1 MPRGRKSGAVLDP
14 ETHVTEKQ
22 FSTRFKRGSYYAK
35 KAGLPNEYQYL
46 CRSCAITFNRELAKI
61 HYFTTCDFST
71 PQANPETLAATGLTQ
86 AEIDTHR
93 KVSQAYASA
102 GGRGQRKP
110 VDARTIGVPLEPRQE
125 PFKTA
130 RQIREAQT
138 ELERQVDAA
147 DAEFRKVSNPVLGN
161 DQVFSLDIAEIAA
174 YLEWI
179 TADRNQARRE
189 LESTREQLTNLR
201 QAELSTDFWNTY
213 NEYKSRS

>member
-93 KVSQAYASA
+93 KVSQSYAAA
-102 GGRGQRKP
+102 GGRGGRKP
-110 VDARTIGVPLEPRQE
+110 VEAKTIGVPTENTRTPRQ
-125 PFKTA
+125 
-130 RQIREAQT
+130 QREAQST
-138 ELERQVDAA
+138 NNIT
-147 DAEFRKVSNPVLGN
+147 NPVLDK
-161 DQVFSLDIAEIAA
+161 DQAFSLDIAEIAA

-189 LESTREQLTNLR
+189 LESTRDQLSKLR
-201 QAELSTDFWNTY
+201 SAELSTDFWNTY
-213 NEYKSRS
+213 NEYKRRS